1 MQNRY
6 GAALERARGDSG
18 FIDLINTNYH
28 EAGLRYP
35 ANELARLYA
44 DFYTEPARAAYS
56 PDPAGSP
63 ATRAAIARWY
73 APGLAIE
80 SGAVVV
86 TASASESYGH
96 IFAALCPRGSMVL
109 LPRPG
114 YPLFEDVARRHAI
127 RVAYYALSGP
137 SWEPD
142 VDAIE
147 SAIDPRTRAVV
158 LISPNNPTGRCIP
171 TATAAR
177 IATVCVDHD
186 LLLIV
191 DEVFSAYRYGSG
203 DASAAGGQIAAV
215 AGGARVCTINGVS
228 KLFASP
234 ELKVSWIVVTGPEP
248 ARQEAIE
255 ALHLQNDLFLSAA
268 PVNQYVAE
276 RLLDTGS
283 DQTARIVAE
292 VARRRSAMIDALGQL
307 RTALPDAVAWCDPD
321 GGIHLPIRITIDGA
335 DDEALAIELLE
346 RDRLNLHPG
355 YLYGIDDQ
363 TVLIASFL
371 PDPATIREAVSRL
384 GERLRARARS

>member
-6 GAALERARGDSG
+6 GAALARAHGDSG

-28 EAGLRYP
+28 DAELRYP
-35 ANELARLYA
+35 ADELARLCA
-44 DFYTEPARAAYS
+44 DFYTQPARAAYS
-56 PDPAGSP
+56 PDPAGAA

-73 APGLAIE
+73 APRLAID
-80 SGAVVV
+80 SDAVVV

-96 IFAALCPRGSMVL
+96 IFAALCPRGSKVL

-127 RVAYYALSGP
+127 RVGYYPLSGP

-147 SAIDPRTRAVV
+147 AAIDARTRALV

-177 IATVCVDHD
+177 ITAACVEHD
-186 LLLIV
+186 LLLVV
-191 DEVFSAYRYGSG
+191 DEVFSAYRYGPGES
-203 DASAAGGQIAAV
+203 SHSGGQIAA
-215 AGGARVCTINGVS
+215 ATPEARVCTINGAS
-228 KLFASP
+228 KLFAAP
-234 ELKVSWIVVTGPEP
+234 ELKVSWIVVTGPDP
-248 ARQEAIE
+248 ARLAAIE
-255 ALHLQNDLFLSAA
+255 ALQIQNDLFLSAA
-268 PVNQYVAE
+268 PVNQYVVE
-276 RLLDTGS
+276 QLLDTGA
-283 DQTARIVAE
+283 DHTARIVAE
-292 VARRRSAMIDALGQL
+292 VSQRRSAMIDALSHL
-307 RTALPDAVAWCDPD
+307 RSALPDTVTWCDPD
-321 GGIHLPIRITIDGA
+321 GGIHLPLRLTVDGA
-335 DDEALAIELLE
+335 DDEQLAIELLE
-346 RDRLNLHPG
+346 RDRLNVHPG

-371 PDPATIREAVSRL
+371 PDPATIREGVSRL